1 MAAPALSD
9 VRREVERIRREVPI
23 LTQGTKSYRALQD
36 QANRARHKWA
46 EATRDLIRAC
56 DQLIYYLEGDFREYA
71 AEHPE
76 ILISA
81 KKDRQEAFEDL
92 GELDPEHQWFW
103 TEEWQAGE
111 READREIAAG
121 DVSAPM
127 SGEEFLAELDSLIAA
142 KG

>member
-1 MAAPALSD
+1 MAVPARSD
-9 VRREVERIRREVPI
+9 LRREAERIRREVPI
-23 LTQGTKSYRALQD
+23 LTQGAKSYRELQD
-36 QANRARHKWA
+36 QANLARLKWA

-56 DQLIYYLEGDFREYA
+56 DQLIYYLEDDFREYA
-71 AEHPE
+71 GEHPE

-81 KKDRQEAFEDL
+81 KKDRQEAFDDL

-121 DVSAPM
+121 DVSGPM
-127 SGEEFLAELDSLIAA
+127 SGEEFLAELDTLIAA